1 MKNQSY
7 IAAKFAA
14 HCAAERELD
23 AGAELVALR
32 NAALAY
38 VHTRLGGDGLW
49 SVPEDPEKEAQCAYW
64 LKVFEEKIG
73 RDLGGKIVLRKFPIN
88 QIHSEWRLAF
98 ETLLQETD

>member
-1 MKNQSY
+1 MIPLDS
-7 IAAKFAA
+7 IVSLVDTS
-14 HCAAERELD
+14 EELC
-23 AGAELVALR
+23 ALR

-38 VHTRLGGDGLW
+38 VHTRIGGDQAW
-49 SVPEDPEKEAQCAYW
+49 AIPNSPEKEAQCAYW

-73 RDLGGKIVLRKFPIN
+73 RDLGGKISLRKFPIN